1 MKRSTIL
8 ALAGAM
14 TVFLTACG
22 GESPK
27 PAPSV
32 NQEAPAAVEPKG
44 KVEEDKSVGPRAEAD
59 TPMEAPAAGD
69 AMPPEAPADQPAPTE
84 VPENQ

>member
-22 GESPK
+22 GESPTK
-27 PAPSV
+27 PTPSV
-32 NQEAPAAVEPKG
+32 NQEPAAVETKDRLED
-44 KVEEDKSVGPRAEAD
+44 KLEDKSVSPRAEAD
-59 TPMEAPAAGD
+59 TAQEVPADTAPD
-69 AMPPEAPADQPAPTE
+69 VPADQPAPEPE
-84 VPENQ
+84 VQPN